1 MRSKSA
7 RIPFAVAPEIDA
19 LAQRQFPR
27 QTLHNLI
34 YVTLA
39 DAGAG
44 TLQDVS
50 LGGCAVRSTGIMQA
64 QETIRLRFDLP
75 SPKVRVDAE
84 GEVVWSDKSGVA
96 GVRFIA
102 LPGKTEKQLKD
113 WMLTSM
119 FAGASRVA
127 GIDTVTDGTAALDG
141 QLMLSGMARPAIP
154 LRSGDGGPRLVTS
167 RAAGEAVLTLPWW
180 PRPLAAHK
188 FSLWVDG
195 LAIAAAVLLF
205 GIVFLPIAEES
216 LDLLSILGIMLAS
229 IGVFT
234 GVYWLF
240 FTMLGAPSIGEQLV
254 DLAARPDIEVGK
266 EREVNRFR

>member
-7 RIPFAVAPEIDA
+7 QIPLAVASETDA

-27 QTLHNLI
+27 QNIRNLI
-34 YVTLA
+34 YVTLD

-50 LGGCAVRSTGIMQA
+50 LGGCAVRSAGPMRL
-64 QETIRLRFDLP
+64 QETVRVRFDLP

-84 GEVVWSDKSGVA
+84 GEVVWADKSGLA
-96 GVRFIA
+96 GVRFIE

-113 WMLTSM
+113 WMLTSL
-119 FAGASRVA
+119 FAGATRAA
-127 GIDTVTDGTAALDG
+127 GNETLTDGTAALDG

-216 LDLLSILGIMLAS
+216 LSLLSMLGIMLAS

-254 DLAARPDIEVGK
+254 DLAARPEREARK
-266 EREVNRFR
+266 EREANRFR